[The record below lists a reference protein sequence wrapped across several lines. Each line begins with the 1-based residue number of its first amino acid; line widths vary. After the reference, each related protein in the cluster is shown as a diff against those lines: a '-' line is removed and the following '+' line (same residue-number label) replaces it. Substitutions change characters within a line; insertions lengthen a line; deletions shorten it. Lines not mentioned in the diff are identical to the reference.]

1 MQVRVSLASHN
12 GFLQEIPADM
22 DELTVLE
29 ARGKGYTARLFGD
42 FSLIDPNGDDCTPR
56 SRKTRGLA
64 AYLLLSKGRP
74 VPRDRAADLL
84 WGDRGEEQA
93 RASLRQALYELRPL
107 ATGENPLFS
116 VERSDIRLAVA
127 QIETD
132 LDGMRKFAAG
142 GDAAALCLLLGEQPG
157 EFLAGATDLAEGF
170 DEWLAGER
178 VRRTE
183 ERRALVLGAA
193 ERALQADDA
202 DHAIRLAT
210 ALLAIEPHDE
220 AATRLAM
227 LARCRIGDRDGV
239 RRVYARYAGALR
251 DELDIAPPPEMKALL
266 DELVST
272 PVTARSIA
280 SPRPAA
286 RVPPGEVMGG
296 SVAEAD
302 LSVVSAVRPRPG
314 TLVRRRRL
322 LIAALAGAT
331 LAVGAGLWLN
341 RNEPD
346 GQRIILVEPFATPNG
361 DMQARALGNVASDLS
376 RMIVGNDH
384 GLSIVDPTDSAAP
397 GRHAD
402 FVVSGDAQ
410 TSGGDIHASIR
421 LLDRANGS
429 ILWSRSFSRPV
440 AEVDGLRDQI
450 ASHLGDVAVCAIGGK
465 NPSLADLGVET
476 MRLYLQACED
486 KHGDWANSA
495 KLLAQVVQR
504 QPTLAH
510 AWAMLAA
517 ATGVVALSLPEE
529 AAKPQFQL
537 AATYAH
543 RALALD
549 PHDGEAYLGLIY
561 AKSDFAHLPERLDLL
576 AKGHAADPNNGVLAL
591 FLAEELATVGRMQEG
606 APFAQRAIELDPF
619 NQWAAATLLRYRAYG
634 GDLDGAKSVF
644 ATASQRWPHDSFVAT
659 TAFGVAA
666 RVGDPAAAAAMLDD
680 PHNDLDMPP
689 DWVAI
694 WRAFLRA
701 RQTRSAADID
711 QFVRLTDAQ
720 LGPQDPDQRVAA
732 ATNYVILG
740 RTDLA
745 FTALDRIGK
754 AAPENTYLLFLDVMG
769 PLRADPRFIAVAAR
783 LGLVSIWRRTNHW
796 PDFCSAPGFPYNC
809 QGVAAKLAI

>member
-1 MQVRVSLASHN
+1 MQVRVLLASYD
-12 GFLQEIPADM
+12 GFLQEILADM
-22 DELTVLE
+22 DELTVLK
-29 ARGKGYTARLFGD
+29 ARGKAYTARLFGD
-42 FSLIDPNGDDCTPR
+42 FSLINPNGDDCTPR

-64 AYLLLSKGRP
+64 AYLLLSQGRA

-84 WGDRGEEQA
+84 WSDRGEEQA

-107 ATGENPLFS
+107 ATGEYPLFS
-116 VERSDIRLAVA
+116 VERSDIRLEVA
-127 QIETD
+127 HIETD
-132 LDGMRKFAAG
+132 LDSMRKFAAG
-142 GDAAALCLLLGEQPG
+142 GNAAALCLLLGEQP
-157 EFLAGATDLAEGF
+157 ETFLAGAADLAEGF

-178 VRRTE
+178 VRRME
-183 ERRALVLGAA
+183 ERQVLVLGMA

-220 AATRLAM
+220 AATRLTM

-239 RRVYARYAGALR
+239 RKVYARYASALR
-251 DELDIAPPPEMKALL
+251 DDLDIAPPPEMNALF

-272 PVTARSIA
+272 PVALRSIA
-280 SPRPAA
+280 SLKPAT
-286 RVPPGEVMGG
+286 RVPPGEAMGG
-296 SVAEAD
+296 SDAEAAS
-302 LSVVSAVRPRPG
+302 SVVTAVRPKPM
-314 TLVRRRRL
+314 TFVRRRL
-322 LIAALAGAT
+322 LIVAIAGTT

-341 RNEPD
+341 HSESD

-384 GLSIVDPTDSAAP
+384 GLSIVDPADSAAS
-397 GRHAD
+397 GKRAD
-402 FVVSGDAQ
+402 FVVSSDAQ

-421 LLDRANGS
+421 LLDRVNGS

-465 NPSLADLGVET
+465 NPSLAVLGVET

-495 KLLAQVVQR
+495 KLLAQVVQH

-529 AAKPQFQL
+529 AAKNQFRL
-537 AATYAH
+537 AATYAQ

-549 PHDGEAYLGLIY
+549 PRDGEAYLGLIY
-561 AKSDFAHLPERLDLL
+561 GKSDFADLPERLNLL
-576 AKGHAADPNNGVLAL
+576 AKGHAADPNNGILAL
-591 FLAEELATVGRMQEG
+591 FLAEDLATVGRMQDG

-634 GDLDGAKSVF
+634 GDLEGAKSVF
-644 ATASQRWPHDSFVAT
+644 AMASQRWPHDSFVAA
-659 TAFGVAA
+659 TAFGAAA
-666 RVGDPAAAAAMLDD
+666 RVGDPAAAVAMLGD
-680 PHNDLDMPP
+680 PHRDLDMPP
-689 DWVAI
+689 DRVAI

-701 RQTRSAADID
+701 RQTRSAAD
-711 QFVRLTDAQ
+711 V
-720 LGPQDPDQRVAA
+720 
-732 ATNYVILG
+732 
-740 RTDLA
+740 
-745 FTALDRIGK
+745 DRF
-754 AAPENTYLLFLDVMG
+754 A
-769 PLRADPRFIAVAAR
+769 
-783 LGLVSIWRRTNHW
+783 
-796 PDFCSAPGFPYNC
+796 
-809 QGVAAKLAI
+809 